1 MSGSNDEMKMAD
13 SLLAFVLLDNSGI
26 TEEGKKLAFTALN
39 TQGISLKN
47 MKSALIRVFS
57 NDSGHGL
64 DTFADCKME
73 IKQEAL
79 YTSKRKSYSGFPKFN
94 SSKFKSGSNSASVI
108 KYNPRNQYGQI
119 TRCSYC
125 DATMHY
131 KKQCQHRHLFRHLE
145 DVNINESCSEEE
157 DSSEES
163 VNIVL
168 MAQEVSPQE
177 IFVAETYKCAVVDTA
192 CSKTVGGTKWVES
205 FVNSLSESNR
215 KKVLCEPSKTTFKF
229 GDGRKVKSHCIVRI
243 PVQIGDV
250 HCSIDAEV
258 VDENIPLLMSKS
270 SLKKAGTIINTQN
283 DTARM
288 FDQDIPLH
296 KSSVGHYCVEI
307 FPECYLT
314 DNDDKDEMELAN
326 VLMLFEDKSPAKKKA
341 DIVKLHRQFGH
352 SSTNNLKKLLRN
364 ANLLNK
370 ELENLI
376 DIVVKECEVCC

>member
-258 VDENIPLLMSKS
+258 VDENIPE
-270 SLKKAGTIINTQN
+270 AEVV
-283 DTARM
+283 D
-288 FDQDIPLH
+288 
-296 KSSVGHYCVEI
+296 EI
-307 FPECYLT
+307 
-314 DNDDKDEMELAN
+314 
-326 VLMLFEDKSPAKKKA
+326 
-341 DIVKLHRQFGH
+341 
-352 SSTNNLKKLLRN
+352 
-364 ANLLNK
+364 
-370 ELENLI
+370 
-376 DIVVKECEVCC
+376 